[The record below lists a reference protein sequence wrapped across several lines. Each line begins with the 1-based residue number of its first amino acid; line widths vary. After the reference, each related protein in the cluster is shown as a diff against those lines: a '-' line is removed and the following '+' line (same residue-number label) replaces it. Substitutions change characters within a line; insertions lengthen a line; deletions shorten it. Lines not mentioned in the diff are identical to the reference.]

1 MLLESIDNSMKS
13 GKYMKNEEFNKETE
27 IIKKKKKRTRQILE
41 VTNSMNKMKKCNIN
55 HVQQSGPKGRQGKWA
70 RGLELWNNTI
80 SEEQREQ
87 SEESLMIY
95 PHYFF
100 FVLP

>member
-41 VTNSMNKMKKCNIN
+41 VTNSMNKMKNAI
-55 HVQQSGPKGRQGKWA
+55 
-70 RGLELWNNTI
+70 
-80 SEEQREQ
+80 
-87 SEESLMIY
+87 
-95 PHYFF
+95 
-100 FVLP
+100 